1 MRAEGTVAE
10 GFESVRDA
18 FAEAQSH
25 DEGGAQLCVYR
36 HGKRVVDIWA
46 GTDKLKN
53 RPYTADT
60 ITILMSCTKAV
71 AAICVHML
79 AQRGLIDYDAPVAR
93 YWPEFAAKGKAS
105 ITVRDVLAHRAG
117 LMAFDEE
124 SGIGFGRELFDWDRC
139 TAALANMEP
148 WWKPGT
154 AYSYHALTFGYLA
167 GEIVRRVSGKT
178 VGEFCAAE
186 IAGPLKLD
194 LWIGLPPEQEDRV
207 APHILPPNQLTAEQA
222 RALFSGLGLDMN
234 SRPVRAVFNFA
245 TTSAEGLNLINTR
258 EAHAAQM
265 PFGNGLANA
274 RSMAKMY
281 AACIGEIDGIRL
293 LTPPTVERVRESQ
306 DEEISAPEALK
317 PLAGPAPQRFGL
329 GFELPRSI
337 EPMLGEGSFGHGGA
351 GGRMAFAHPESG
363 AAVAYVC
370 NSMLWDGITGPDER
384 WLGWTKALRYALGI

>member
-10 GFESVRDA
+10 GFEPVRDA
-18 FAEAQSH
+18 FAEAQSR

-105 ITVRDVLAHRAG
+105 ITVRDILAHRSG

-178 VGEFCAAE
+178 VGEFMRCGNRRSA
-186 IAGPLKLD
+186 
-194 LWIGLPPEQEDRV
+194 
-207 APHILPPNQLTAEQA
+207 QA
-222 RALFSGLGLDMN
+222 
-234 SRPVRAVFNFA
+234 
-245 TTSAEGLNLINTR
+245 
-258 EAHAAQM
+258 
-265 PFGNGLANA
+265 
-274 RSMAKMY
+274 
-281 AACIGEIDGIRL
+281 
-293 LTPPTVERVRESQ
+293 
-306 DEEISAPEALK
+306 
-317 PLAGPAPQRFGL
+317 
-329 GFELPRSI
+329 
-337 EPMLGEGSFGHGGA
+337 
-351 GGRMAFAHPESG
+351 
-363 AAVAYVC
+363 
-370 NSMLWDGITGPDER
+370 
-384 WLGWTKALRYALGI
+384 